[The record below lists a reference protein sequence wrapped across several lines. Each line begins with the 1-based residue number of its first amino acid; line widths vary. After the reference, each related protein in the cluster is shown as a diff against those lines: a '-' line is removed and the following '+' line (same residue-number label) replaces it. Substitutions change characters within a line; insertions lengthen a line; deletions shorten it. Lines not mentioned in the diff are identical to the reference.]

1 MCGIFFYLNKKKD
14 INKKEENKL
23 DSASKVLF
31 HRGPDYQSSIIY
43 KNLYIF
49 HSRLSI
55 QDNNKRSNQPMIKK
69 HKNNKYTIVYNGE
82 IYNFKELKKK
92 IKRNIS
98 FKTKSD
104 TEVLLNLFIINQ
116 KNLDFI
122 SKLEGMFSFIIF
134 NEYKNELFFGRDF
147 FGQKPMYYF
156 DNEEYLIISSEIKPI
171 LKFTKKNGSNLNNLA
186 LKKYLLKNDYFAGR
200 ETLFDNIYQVLP
212 GEIGTIIN
220 NQIFLKK
227 IYKKINFNNKSKKN
241 NYFKIL
247 KNNILKHLI
256 SDKKISLSLSSGID
270 SSLIAHYIYNSK
282 KKYELQSYTYDYD
295 GESYEYN
302 EASKFANS
310 YNQQTKKIIIDHN
323 YIINNFEKFVIS
335 NEGPIGGINQFGL
348 FEVCNQAKQDG
359 YDVVLSG
366 FGLDESLASYKS
378 IKQNLKENEY
388 FKLIDNYMVKNAH
401 FVSEN
406 YQEKL
411 QKLIENYFFN
421 IKIPRTTHMVD
432 RSSMHSSVEMRL
444 PFLEKNFVEATVKQI
459 DMNSKIDKIIIRK
472 FLNKNSNY
480 KKDWLQPKI
489 HVPHPQNKWLRYGIF
504 SEWTDYLL
512 KDNFIYKNLEFL
524 DKKEIIN
531 SWKKFKN
538 NEIPNGYLF
547 WQIINLYF
555 IKKNF
560 S

>member
-122 SKLEGMFSFIIF
+122 NKLEGMFSFIIF

-227 IYKKINFNNKSKKN
+227 IYKKINFNTKSKKN

-282 KKYELQSYTYDYD
+282 KRYELQSYTYDYD

-310 YNQQTKKIIIDHN
+310 Y
-323 YIINNFEKFVIS
+323 
-335 NEGPIGGINQFGL
+335 
-348 FEVCNQAKQDG
+348 
-359 YDVVLSG
+359 
-366 FGLDESLASYKS
+366 KS
-378 IKQNLKENEY
+378 
-388 FKLIDNYMVKNAH
+388 A
-401 FVSEN
+401 
-406 YQEKL
+406 
-411 QKLIENYFFN
+411 
-421 IKIPRTTHMVD
+421 
-432 RSSMHSSVEMRL
+432 
-444 PFLEKNFVEATVKQI
+444 
-459 DMNSKIDKIIIRK
+459 
-472 FLNKNSNY
+472 NK
-480 KKDWLQPKI
+480 
-489 HVPHPQNKWLRYGIF
+489 
-504 SEWTDYLL
+504 
-512 KDNFIYKNLEFL
+512 
-524 DKKEIIN
+524 
-531 SWKKFKN
+531 KN
-538 NEIPNGYLF
+538 NY
-547 WQIINLYF
+547 
-555 IKKNF
+555 
-560 S
+560 